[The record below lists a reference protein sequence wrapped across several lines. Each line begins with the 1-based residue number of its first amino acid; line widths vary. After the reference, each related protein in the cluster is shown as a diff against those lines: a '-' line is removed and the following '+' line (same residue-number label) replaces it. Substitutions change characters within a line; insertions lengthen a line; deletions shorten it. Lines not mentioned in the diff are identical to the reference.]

1 MGSKL
6 SCLFCLLLFFFLLS
20 PVLSLHLYSMCVFSL
35 FLCYAVWSCRLRKE
49 SVNVLK
55 TCIKCRWFEKGWG
68 RWKCVFLAFGERGRK
83 IKHPSVIQ
91 LHFCCSAK
99 WAMGLWSATA
109 EWGVHLLRDWQIDN
123 NYIYVTRAL
132 LCQWRSTVGTT
143 TQPVRVCGCVFV
155 SLV

>member
-20 PVLSLHLYSMCVFSL
+20 PVLSLHLYSMCVFLSFCVML
-35 FLCYAVWSCRLRKE
+35 SDHSGCGKNQWMYWKRAL
-49 SVNVLK
+49 NVDDLK
-55 TCIKCRWFEKGWG
+55 KGWG

-132 LCQWRSTVGTT
+132 LCQWRSTFGTT